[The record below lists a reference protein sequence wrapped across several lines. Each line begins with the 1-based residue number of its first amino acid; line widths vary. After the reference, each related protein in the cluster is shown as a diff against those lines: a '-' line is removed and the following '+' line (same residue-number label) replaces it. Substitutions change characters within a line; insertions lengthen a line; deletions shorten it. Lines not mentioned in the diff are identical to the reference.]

1 MTRAFKESQAVDI
14 DALLQDSY
22 LLVVELQQQASPRQ
36 GAELWKHCV
45 GQVEACRNS
54 LIDAGVSQRAINQ
67 ICYAQCALLDET
79 VMRNAN
85 EQSRSVWTSK
95 PLQAHFFSR
104 HQAGEQL
111 YEDMREALA
120 EPAPDLRVLTCYQ
133 RVLMLGFLGRY
144 RDESAPEREHLLT
157 VLSEHVEPFAA
168 KGQAPLL
175 VRAGGDGWR
184 RWLGRPWLHL
194 VAATILLAGVWL
206 LLHRMLVDT
215 VATLLPGQV

>member
-1 MTRAFKESQAVDI
+1 MSGTYGKSQAVDI

-22 LLVVELQQQASPRQ
+22 LLVVELQQKASPKD
-36 GAELWKHCV
+36 GAELWKHCAA
-45 GQVEACRNS
+45 QVEHCRNS
-54 LIDAGVSQRAINQ
+54 LIDAGMSQRTINQ

-79 VMRNAN
+79 VMRNAP
-85 EQSRSVWTSK
+85 EQARSVWASK

-120 EPAPDLRVLTCYQ
+120 EPAPDPRVLTCYQ
-133 RVLMLGFLGRY
+133 RVLMMGFLGRY
-144 RDESAPEREHLLT
+144 RDESEPEREHLLT
-157 VLSEHVEPFAA
+157 ALSEHVEPFAA
-168 KGQAPLL
+168 VGKAPLL
-175 VRAGGDGWR
+175 VRAGGGGWR
-184 RWLGRPWLHL
+184 RWLGMPWLHL
-194 VAATILLAGVWL
+194 AAAVVLLAGVWL

>member
-1 MTRAFKESQAVDI
+1 MTKMLGKSLSVDI

-22 LLVVELQQQASPRQ
+22 LLVVELQQ
-36 GAELWKHCV
+36 GAVMQDGDALWKHCAA
-45 GQVEACRNS
+45 QVEHCRNS
-54 LIDAGVSQRAINQ
+54 LIDAGASQRTINQ

-79 VMRNAN
+79 VMRHAKP
-85 EQSRSVWTSK
+85 ESRDLWSAK

-104 HQAGEQL
+104 HQAGDQL

-144 RDESAPEREHLLT
+144 QLEDSERERLLST
-157 VLSEHVEPFAA
+157 LNTQVEPFAA
-168 KGQAPLL
+168 TGKAPLL
-175 VRAGGDGWR
+175 VRASGAGLHH
-184 RWLGRPWLHL
+184 WLGAAWLHVA
-194 VAATILLAGVWL
+194 VAAVLLVGLWL
-206 LLHRMLVDT
+206 VLQHLLGNT